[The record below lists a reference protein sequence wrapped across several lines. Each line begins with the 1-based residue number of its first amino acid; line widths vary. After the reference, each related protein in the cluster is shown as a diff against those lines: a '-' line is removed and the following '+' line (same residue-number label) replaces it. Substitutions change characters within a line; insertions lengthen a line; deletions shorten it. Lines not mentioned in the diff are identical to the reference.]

1 MWYHCTTSYQFV
13 GKPVVSHTIGKGA
26 SGSGIDPRAAV
37 DTSAAAPV
45 EKPSG
50 ILHPQ
55 AGARQFALR
64 RYPPAHDLAFF
75 VERFWLVAWD
85 VHGREPYLQTTLP
98 HPCVN
103 LVIEPEQAAVHGVTT
118 RSFTYSL
125 HERGRVF
132 GVKFRPGAFYPFV
145 QTPVARLNDSS
156 ISLREA
162 FGDDCPP
169 LITAFRAQADVSTL
183 IVLAETFLR
192 ARLPAPDATVT
203 RINQIVDAI
212 IADRTITRVEA
223 VAHRFELTPRTLQR
237 LFRRYVGISPKWV
250 IRRYRLH
257 EAAEL
262 LANGNRLD
270 WPALALE
277 LGYFDQAH
285 FINDFKALIGT
296 TPAAYART
304 NATSISS
311 ESTAR

>member
-1 MWYHCTTSYQFV
+1 M
-13 GKPVVSHTIGKGA
+13 
-26 SGSGIDPRAAV
+26 
-37 DTSAAAPV
+37 DTPAAAPV

-50 ILHPQ
+50 ILNPQ
-55 AGARQFALR
+55 AGARQLALR
-64 RYPPAHDLAFF
+64 RYPPTHDLAFF

-85 VHGREPYLQTTLP
+85 VRAHEPYLQTTLP

-103 LVIEPEQAAVHGVTT
+103 LVIEPERAAVHGVTT
-118 RSFTYSL
+118 RSFAYPL
-125 HERGRVF
+125 CGQGRVF
-132 GVKFRPGAFYPFV
+132 GIKFRPGAFYPFV
-145 QTPVARLNDSS
+145 QTPVARLTDSS
-156 ISLREA
+156 IGLREA

-169 LITAFRAQADVSTL
+169 LTTAFRAQADVHTL
-183 IVLAETFLR
+183 IALAEAFLR
-192 ARLPAPDATVT
+192 ERLPAPDATVT
-203 RINQIVDAI
+203 RINQMVDAI
-212 IADRTITRVEA
+212 IADRTITRVAA
-223 VAHRFELTPRTLQR
+223 VARQFELTPRTLQR
-237 LFRRYVGISPKWV
+237 LFQRYVGVSPKWV

-262 LANGNRLD
+262 LATGNRLD

-296 TPAAYART
+296 TPAAYARV

>member
-1 MWYHCTTSYQFV
+1 M
-13 GKPVVSHTIGKGA
+13 
-26 SGSGIDPRAAV
+26 
-37 DTSAAAPV
+37 DTPAAAPV

-50 ILHPQ
+50 ILNPQ

-85 VHGREPYLQTTLP
+85 VREHEPYLQTTLP

-103 LVIEPEQAAVHGVTT
+103 LVIEPERVAVHGVTT
-118 RSFTYSL
+118 RSFTYPL
-125 HERGRVF
+125 RGQGRVF
-132 GVKFRPGAFYPFV
+132 GIKFRPGAFYPFG
-145 QTPVARLNDSS
+145 QTPVARLTDSS
-156 ISLREA
+156 ISLWEA

-169 LITAFRAQADVSTL
+169 LITAFRAQADVPTL
-183 IVLAETFLR
+183 IALAEAFLR
-192 ARLPAPDATVT
+192 ERLPAPDPTVT

-212 IADRTITRVEA
+212 IADRTITRVAA
-223 VAHRFELTPRTLQR
+223 VARQFGLTPRTLQR
-237 LFRRYVGISPKWV
+237 LFRRYVGVSPKWV

-262 LANGNRLD
+262 LANGNPPD
-270 WPALALE
+270 WSALALA

-304 NATSISS
+304 NAAPISP
-311 ESTAR
+311 E